1 MTADLKPRAPG
12 NPAVPEVRLWLRLLT
27 CTNEIE
33 GELRRRL
40 RQSFDVTL
48 PRFDFMAQL
57 DRAPDGLTMGQIS
70 RSMMVT
76 NGNVTGIAER
86 LAAEGLIERRSS
98 PGDKRTVRVT
108 LTDAGRDAFARIAAV
123 HHEWVADLFDGLNE
137 REREQLTDL
146 LARVRASV
154 AKHTEDRLP

>member
-1 MTADLKPRAPG
+1 MTADLKPRQGAS
-12 NPAVPEVRLWLRLLT
+12 AAAEVRLWLRLLA

-40 RQSFDVTL
+40 RQTFDVTL

-86 LAAEGLIERRSS
+86 LAAEGLIERHSS
-98 PGDKRTVRVT
+98 PGDKRMVRVT
-108 LTDAGRDAFARIAAV
+108 LTEAGRRAFAGIAAV
-123 HHEWVADLFDGLNE
+123 HHDWVADLFDGLSEQE
-137 REREQLTDL
+137 RDQLADL
-146 LARVRASV
+146 LARLKTSV
-154 AKHTEDRLP
+154 AKHTEDRPA

>member
-1 MTADLKPRAPG
+1 MTADITSTETRPLAG
-12 NPAVPEVRLWLRLLT
+12 PEVRLWLRLLT

-48 PRFDFMAQL
+48 PRFDFLAQL
-57 DRAPDGLTMGQIS
+57 DRAPEGLTMGQLS
-70 RSMMVT
+70 RNMMVT

-86 LAAEGLIERRSS
+86 LAAEGLIERKNS

-108 LTDAGRDAFARIAAV
+108 LTDEGREAFSRIAEV
-123 HHEWVADLFDGLNE
+123 HHGWVEDLFDGLSVEE
-137 REREQLTDL
+137 RDQLASL
-146 LARVRASV
+146 LSRVKASV
-154 AKHTEDRLP
+154 ANHTEDRAE

>member
-1 MTADLKPRAPG
+1 MTADLKPQ
-12 NPAVPEVRLWLRLLT
+12 PAASGAAEVRLWLRLLA

-57 DRAPDGLTMGQIS
+57 DRAPEGLTMGQIS

-86 LAAEGLIERRSS
+86 LAAEGLIERRTS
-98 PGDKRTVRVT
+98 PDDKRTVRVT
-108 LTDAGRDAFARIAAV
+108 LTEAGRRAFAGIAAV
-123 HHEWVADLFDGLNE
+123 HHDWVADLFDGLGDDE
-137 REREQLTDL
+137 RDQLANL
-146 LARVRASV
+146 LARLKTSV
-154 AKHTEDRLP
+154 TKHTEDRPA

>member
-1 MTADLKPRAPG
+1 MTTNLKQPAREIAP
-12 NPAVPEVRLWLRLLT
+12 APEVRLWLRLLT

-57 DRAPDGLTMGQIS
+57 DRVPDGLTMGQIS
-70 RSMMVT
+70 RNMMVT

-86 LAAEGLIERRSS
+86 LAAEGLIERNSS

-108 LTDAGRDAFARIAAV
+108 LTDAGREAFARIASV
-123 HHEWVADLFDGLNE
+123 HHQWVADLFDGLSTE
-137 REREQLTDL
+137 DRDQLAGL
-146 LARVRASV
+146 LGAVKASV
-154 AKHTEDRLP
+154 AKHTEDQPL

>member
-1 MTADLKPRAPG
+1 MTADLKPQ
-12 NPAVPEVRLWLRLLT
+12 PAASGAAEVRLWLRLLA

-98 PGDKRTVRVT
+98 PDDKRTVRVT
-108 LTDAGRDAFARIAAV
+108 LTEAGRRAFADIAAV
-123 HHEWVADLFDGLNE
+123 HHGWVADLFDGLSE
-137 REREQLTDL
+137 HEREQLADL
-146 LARVRASV
+146 LARLKTSV
-154 AKHTEDRLP
+154 AKHTEDRPA